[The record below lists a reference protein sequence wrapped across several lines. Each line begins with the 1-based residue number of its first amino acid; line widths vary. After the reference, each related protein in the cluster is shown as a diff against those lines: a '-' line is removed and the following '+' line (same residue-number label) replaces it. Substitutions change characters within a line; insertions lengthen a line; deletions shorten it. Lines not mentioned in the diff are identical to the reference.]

1 MEIFKD
7 IQSVRNWR
15 KNLIYKIGFVPT
27 MGALHQG
34 HLSLIEKSKKTCNY
48 TIVSIFINPLQF
60 NNETDFNNYPLEIEK
75 DLKLLDSMAVDAVF
89 IPSKNIL
96 FPKASSTFVEET
108 NLSNS
113 FEGKDRPGHFKGVT
127 TIVAKFFNIVQ
138 PTHAFFGEKDA
149 QQLKIIQRMV
159 QDLNFNIEIIPC
171 KTVREKSG
179 LAMSSRNENLS
190 VENRI
195 KAKVIKQG
203 LDLGKIA
210 LDNGETSLSNLKKYI
225 KSKINSEPNA
235 KVIYVSISDSDSLIE
250 LDEINV
256 DEILI
261 SVAVQFDNVRLID
274 NFTYSV
280 S

>member
-1 MEIFKD
+1 MEILKN

-15 KNLIYKIGFVPT
+15 KNLISNVGFVPT

-34 HLSLIEKSKKTCNY
+34 HLSLIEKSKKTCDS

-60 NNETDFNNYPLEIEK
+60 NNEKDFKNYPVEIEK
-75 DLKLLDSMAVDAVF
+75 DLELLDSMAVDAVF

-96 FPKASSTFVEET
+96 FPKASSTLVKET

-149 QQLKIIQRMV
+149 QQLRIIQRMV

-171 KTVREKSG
+171 ETVREKSG

-210 LDNGETSLSNLKKYI
+210 LDNGETSLSNIKKYI
-225 KSKINSEPNA
+225 NSKINSEPNA
-235 KVIYVSISDSDSLIE
+235 KVIYVSIADSDSLNE

-274 NFTYSV
+274 NFTYSA